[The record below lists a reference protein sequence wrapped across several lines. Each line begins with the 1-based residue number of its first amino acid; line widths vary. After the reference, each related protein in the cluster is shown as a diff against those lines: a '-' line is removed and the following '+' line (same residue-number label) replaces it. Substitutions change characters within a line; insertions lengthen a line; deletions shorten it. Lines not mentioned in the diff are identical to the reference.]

1 MEKIRKIFRNENVI
15 TFWEKHIEITCIS
28 YIIEEMRKIK
38 RKIWSYHG
46 IFKLRI
52 FISVFADFYDLLFPG
67 SPEDEESGSLPGEP
81 GLLCLGRAH
90 LYFPHAFF
98 YHIRL
103 CVGKA
108 DRRIQREGS
117 LQDLFAMFH
126 CHQSFYPG
134 IF

>member
-67 SPEDEESGSLPGEP
+67 SPEHEESGSVSGEP
-81 GLLCLGRAH
+81 GLLCLGRAG
-90 LYFPHAFF
+90 LYFSDAFF
-98 YHIRL
+98 HDFGFRM
-103 CVGKA
+103 GKA
-108 DRRIQREGS
+108 DR
-117 LQDLFAMFH
+117 
-126 CHQSFYPG
+126 G
-134 IF
+134 I